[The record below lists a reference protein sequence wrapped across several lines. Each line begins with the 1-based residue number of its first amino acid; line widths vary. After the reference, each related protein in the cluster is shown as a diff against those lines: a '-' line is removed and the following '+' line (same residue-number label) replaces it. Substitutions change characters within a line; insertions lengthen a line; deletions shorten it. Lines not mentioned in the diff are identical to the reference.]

1 MDRKIP
7 MSGSMQ
13 ALVTKF
19 KQVSTDYYLMLIA
32 MFLMKTGQFMLL
44 PFLAIFLIKTAHI
57 SPSEIGLVIGSGA
70 FVYGA
75 FSLAAGVLTDRL
87 GVKKVLITALLLGSI
102 SLFFFFSIRN
112 VAWYIAM
119 NVLTG
124 ISRSLFNVGGKS
136 YGVEGLSFEMRRFCF
151 SLRSMATN
159 SGASVGPLFGAYF
172 AIHSNLLVFP
182 VIGML
187 YLALGVLCLLILK
200 NCVKDMDKKP
210 VTVGEAMGVLRKD
223 TLLQLLMLITFVY
236 WLTYSQF
243 DSTLPQYL
251 ALSLHNGVHIYTAM
265 FVVSAVGCAG
275 LQVITTHLTRNC
287 SEGALS
293 YSGMVLFAI
302 AYVLIALFLQVP
314 ALIIASVFLVFAEI
328 IVIPVNDLLTA
339 KIAPENRIGTY
350 YGAISLATVGM
361 GIGPMLGGYIYQH
374 LGVKAVFL
382 SCAVLCLMTIV
393 LYKKLIDL
401 IMAA

>member
-13 ALVTKF
+13 ALASKF
-19 KQVSTDYYLMLIA
+19 KQVSKDYYLMLIA

-44 PFLAIFLIKTAHI
+44 PFLAIFLIKTTHI
-57 SPSEIGLVIGSGA
+57 SPSEIGVVIGFGA

-87 GVKKVLITALLLGSI
+87 GVKKVLIGALILGGI
-102 SLFFFFSIRN
+102 SLFFFFS
-112 VAWYIAM
+112 VHSVVWYISM

-136 YGVEGLSFEMRRFCF
+136 YGVAELSFEMRRFCF

-172 AIHSNLLVFP
+172 AIHSRLGVFP
-182 VIGML
+182 VIGAL
-187 YLALGVLCLLILK
+187 YLALGFICILILK
-200 NCVKDMDKKP
+200 DCVKDVDKKP
-210 VTVGEAMGVLRKD
+210 VTASEAMRVLRKD
-223 TLLQLLMLITFVY
+223 GLLQLLMLITFIY

-251 ALSLHNGVHIYTAM
+251 ALSLPNGVHVYTAM
-265 FVVSAVGCAG
+265 FVVCAVGCAG
-275 LQVITTHLTRNC
+275 LQVITTHMVRNC
-287 SEGALS
+287 SEASLS
-293 YSGMVLFAI
+293 YSGMVLFAN

-314 ALIIASVFLVFAEI
+314 ALIIASVALVFAEI

-361 GIGPMLGGYIYQH
+361 GIGPMLGGYVYQH
-374 LGVKAVFL
+374 VGVKAVFL
-382 SCAVLCLMTIV
+382 SCAVLCLMCMA
-393 LYKKLIDL
+393 LYKKLINL
-401 IMAA
+401 VMPA